1 MADRRAL
8 PPPATQ
14 ADEYLHD
21 IAASLRQLVD
31 MLAQT
36 VVEVPAADGDD
47 EVVALREP
55 EPPAK
60 PKRRTRD
67 QK

>member
-1 MADRRAL
+1 MAVRRAL
-8 PPPATQ
+8 PQPATQ

-36 VVEVPAADGDD
+36 VTEAPAADDGD
-47 EVVALREP
+47 VVALREP
-55 EPPAK
+55 EPPK
-60 PKRRTRD
+60 TKRRTRD
-67 QK
+67 DK

>member
-1 MADRRAL
+1 MAVRRAL
-8 PPPATQ
+8 PQPATQ

-36 VVEVPAADGDD
+36 VVEARAADDGD
-47 EVVALREP
+47 VVALREP

-67 QK
+67 DK

>member
-36 VVEVPAADGDD
+36 VAEAPAADDGD

-55 EPPAK
+55 EPAK

>member
-8 PPPATQ
+8 PQPATQ

-36 VVEVPAADGDD
+36 VAEAPAA
-47 EVVALREP
+47 ESVTAASAEQV
-55 EPPAK
+55 
-60 PKRRTRD
+60 RTRAV
-67 QK
+67 

>member
-1 MADRRAL
+1 MAERRAL

-36 VVEVPAADGDD
+36 VAEAPAADDD

-55 EPPAK
+55 EPAK
-60 PKRRTRD
+60 PK
-67 QK
+67 

>member
-36 VVEVPAADGDD
+36 VSEAPAADDGD
-47 EVVALREP
+47 VVALREP
-55 EPPAK
+55 EPAK

-67 QK
+67 DK

>member
-36 VVEVPAADGDD
+36 VVEVPAADAGD
-47 EVVALREP
+47 VVALREP
-55 EPPAK
+55 EPAN

-67 QK
+67 DK